1 LENLTYLQ
9 RIQAFKAS
17 AATLESAYGACE
29 HDARAHYENFPVA
42 SLLLPRGMRP
52 HVAAV
57 YAFARAADDMVDEGQ
72 WLESERHA
80 LLDGWLRRLRQ
91 AAASADASA
100 PPAPGEPANTV
111 EIFLAL
117 GASIRAM
124 GLPVSLFED
133 LVSAFRQDIT
143 TTRYASWADLFDYC
157 RRSANP
163 VGRLVLQIAGCRDR
177 ALDAASDAVCTALQL
192 TNFWQDL
199 KIDFE
204 RGRIYLPAD
213 VRAAYG
219 AREDDLRAGDLTPGW
234 RRAMALAVA
243 CTRELFDAGRSVC
256 DRVGGRL
263 GWELRATWLGGTHIL
278 DKLERAG
285 FDSVRARPT
294 LGVTDAP
301 WFLWRLLT
309 WRLHR
314 RQSPAR
320 LRDST

>member
-1 LENLTYLQ
+1 MEFSKIPGSMSTSSAAIL
-9 RIQAFKAS
+9 AS
-17 AATLESAYGACE
+17 AYAACQ
-29 HDARAHYENFPVA
+29 HDAQAHYENFPVA
-42 SLLLPRGMRP
+42 SLLLPRRMRP

-57 YAFARAADDMVDEGQ
+57 YAFARAADDMADEGRR
-72 WLESERHA
+72 LAAERHA
-80 LLDGWLRRLRQ
+80 LLDGWLRRLRL
-91 AAASADASA
+91 AAASADVG
-100 PPAPGEPANTV
+100 PPPTPGEPANTV

-117 GASIRAM
+117 GASIRAI

-143 TTRYASWADLFDYC
+143 TTRYASWADVFDYS

-163 VGRLVLQIAGCRDR
+163 VGRLVLRIAGYRDR

-199 KIDFE
+199 KTDVE

-213 VRAAYG
+213 ERTAHG
-219 AREDDLRAGDLTPGW
+219 AREDDLRGDVLTPEW
-234 RRAMALAVA
+234 RRALAAAVSR
-243 CTRELFDAGRSVC
+243 TRELFDAGRPVC
-256 DRVGGRL
+256 DGIGGRL
-263 GWELRATWLGGTHIL
+263 GWELRATWLGGIRIL

-285 FDSVRARPT
+285 FDSVRTRPT
-294 LGVTDAP
+294 LGVTDTP

-309 WRLHR
+309 WPMHR
-314 RQSPAR
+314 RQRRAG

>member
-1 LENLTYLQ
+1 MSTSSAAVL
-9 RIQAFKAS
+9 AS
-17 AATLESAYGACE
+17 AYAACE
-29 HDARAHYENFPVA
+29 RDARAHYENFPVA
-42 SLLLPRGMRP
+42 SLLVPRRMRP

-57 YAFARAADDMVDEGQ
+57 YAFARAADDMADEGRR
-72 WLESERHA
+72 LAAERHA

-91 AAASADASA
+91 AAASADAG
-100 PPAPGEPANTV
+100 PPPLPREPANTV

-117 GASIRAM
+117 GASIRSID
-124 GLPVSLFED
+124 LPLSWFED

-163 VGRLVLQIAGCRDR
+163 VGRLVLRIAGRRDPV
-177 ALDAASDAVCTALQL
+177 LDAASDAVCTALQL

-199 KIDFE
+199 KIDFD

-213 VRAAYG
+213 ERAAHG
-219 AREDDLRAGDLTPGW
+219 AREDDLRGDVLTPGW
-234 RRAMALAVA
+234 RRALAA
-243 CTRELFDAGRSVC
+243 AAARTRKLFVAGRPVC
-256 DRVGGRL
+256 DGIGGRL
-263 GWELRATWLGGTHIL
+263 GWELRATWLGGIRIL

-285 FDSVRARPT
+285 FDSVRTRPT

-301 WFLWRLLT
+301 WVLWRLLN
-309 WRLHR
+309 WPA
-314 RQSPAR
+314 SPRTAAGPPG